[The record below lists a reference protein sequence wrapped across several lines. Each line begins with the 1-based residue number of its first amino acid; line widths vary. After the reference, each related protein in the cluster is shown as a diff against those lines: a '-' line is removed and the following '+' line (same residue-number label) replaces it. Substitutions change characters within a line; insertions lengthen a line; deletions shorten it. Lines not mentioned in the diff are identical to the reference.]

1 MTLTVAQVGQSVRVV
16 AQTDGLWFRC
26 DHDTNLATMDGW
38 PADALA
44 ARAGRATAIELEQ
57 LLEQGLAETQDG
69 QVRIPYACF
78 AQLHR
83 LEYRSTMRW
92 TDWSP
97 FLLSIAPIGDLGRED
112 FHYRYRFHLGA
123 TEVSL
128 RRVGYFVQRQAHEEL
143 YHLDDQ
149 TFALVEA
156 MDRYNALPVASK
168 TNRENWVTFA
178 LIKDCAS
185 SVGAALDK
193 LLQSNA
199 VVVPSRVGV
208 RIIEHEDGSISFVP
222 RCENVPEEGFR
233 NAFLAR
239 PHAEG
244 VYSVD
249 RHGGGRLRVVL
260 DDEQQE
266 VLARMKRLQRL
277 RGAAKQDAIKNPAQF
292 FDGLLGRIDLPY
304 GRRVEGIGEFPF
316 APMPRGTLIR
326 SGVFDGVERAVAVEE
341 GTSPASGEP
350 SPNDDRPT
358 SIQCKNAERTGDV
371 RIHFSN
377 AAAREEF
384 RERVQDGL
392 ASGAESITH
401 GGLQVAIDDELAA
414 SLSRGP
420 ADRQWANKGR
430 SGKYLLIYTDEEDL
444 RAWDEEII
452 RRICEPTAKDHAMEP
467 PVSLDTGMVLKP
479 HQVDGVRWLQHCARL
494 QPDRRGCLLAD
505 DMGLGKTL
513 QILTYLAWV
522 IEQGKITAPG
532 GDRDTGPYRP
542 ILIIAPLI
550 LLEAGTWRA
559 EMERFF
565 RHGGA
570 IFEPV
575 KVLHGMTINEVREDR
590 GGREADIGAPTL
602 AATKLMRY
610 RVIITNYE
618 TVKNY
623 QHSFAQMVEGLPL
636 WSVVITDEAQ
646 EYKAPNT
653 KISHA
658 VKALQPDF
666 HVACTGTPVE
676 NRLLDVWNIVDA
688 LQPALLGTAKDFTAQ
703 YEMTPDA
710 SAATEISPL
719 RERLL
724 FDAPNAFVMRR
735 DKSMLPDLPKKTT
748 ERLYCDMADHEVRL
762 HSALVAGLRGAAKG
776 ANHLGV
782 LHRLSSLY
790 QHPSLL
796 DDTWVRKNSRE
807 LQAESA
813 KLRRVIQQLH
823 AIREHGEKALIFARL
838 VDMQQLLA
846 AVLREEFQL
855 RVQIINGTT
864 PRDNHAKSTATTQRA
879 KDTRSQMLQDF
890 RDKPGF
896 HALILSPFVAGV
908 GLTLTEANHVIH
920 YGRWW
925 NPAVESQATDR
936 VYRIGQSKD
945 VTVYLPILRDPQRR
959 IDASFDECLDTM
971 LQKKE
976 VLARDFL
983 QPMQGEDTMAEEL
996 RQNLV
1001 GSDQTPPRVLDH
1013 KGIQQLSP
1021 SDFEALVACLY
1032 RHKRYQVVLTS
1043 LSSDGGAD
1051 VVAVRPEEV
1060 ILIQTKH
1067 STKSNPVPPT
1077 AVHDILGAQNIY
1089 QTKIPRTL
1097 RLHVVTNAH
1106 FDTACATQARQH
1118 GITLIDATQLRT
1130 MISAAGTT
1138 LGDIAATNAGRAT
1151 SFADGL
1157 RKIQA
1162 LL

>member
-1 MTLTVAQVGQSVRVV
+1 MTLTIALLGKSVRVL
-16 AQTDGLWFRC
+16 AETDGLWFRC
-26 DHDTNLATMDGW
+26 DQGTLATMEGW
-38 PADALA
+38 PAEALA
-44 ARAGRATAIELEQ
+44 ADAGRATAIEVEQ

-69 QVRIPYACF
+69 HVRIPYACF
-78 AQLHR
+78 AQLR
-83 LEYRSTMRW
+83 KLEYRSTMRW

-97 FLLSIAPIGDLGRED
+97 FLLSIAPIGDLGREG
-112 FHYRYRFHLGA
+112 FRYRYRFRLGA

-128 RRVGYFVQRQAHEEL
+128 RRMGYFVQREAHNEI

-149 TFALVEA
+149 TFALIEA
-156 MDRYNALPVASK
+156 MDRYNDLPAANR

-185 SVGAALDK
+185 SVGAALDQ
-193 LLQSNA
+193 LLQSNE

-208 RIIEHEDGSISFVP
+208 RIIDHEDGSISFVP
-222 RCENVPEEGFR
+222 RCESVPEEGLK

-239 PHAEG
+239 PNAEG

-249 RHGGGRLRVVL
+249 RPDGGRLRVVL

-266 VLARMKRLQRL
+266 VLARMKHLQRL
-277 RGAAKQDAIKNPAQF
+277 RGAAKQDAMKNPAQF

-316 APMPRGTLIR
+316 APMPHGTLIR
-326 SGVFDGVERAVAVEE
+326 SGIFDGVERAVPVEE
-341 GTSPASGEP
+341 ETAPASNGP
-350 SPNDDRPT
+350 RDDRPT
-358 SIQCKNAERTGDV
+358 SINCKNATGDGDV
-371 RIHFSN
+371 RITFST

-384 RERVQDGL
+384 RQRVHDAL
-392 ASGAESITH
+392 ASGQDRIAH
-401 GGLQVAIDDELAA
+401 GGMHVAIDDELAA
-414 SLSRGP
+414 SLSNAPTNR
-420 ADRQWANKGR
+420 DRR
-430 SGKYLLIYTDEEDL
+430 SAGKYLLIYTDEEDL
-444 RAWDEEII
+444 RAWDEEVI
-452 RRICEPTAKDHAMEP
+452 RRICTPTDQHHEVQP
-467 PVSLDTGMVLKP
+467 PASLETDILLKP
-479 HQVDGVRWLQHCARL
+479 HQIDGVRWLQHCARL

-513 QILTYLAWV
+513 QVLTYLAWA

-532 GDRDTGPYRP
+532 GDLDTGPYRP

-565 RHGGA
+565 RHDGA

-575 KVLHGMTINEVREDR
+575 KVLHGNSINEFRDQR
-590 GGREADIGAPTL
+590 AGREAEIGAPTL
-602 AATKLMRY
+602 AAAKLMRC

-623 QHSFAQMVEGLPL
+623 QHSFAQTVEGRPL
-636 WSVVITDEAQ
+636 WSIVITDEAQ

-666 HVACTGTPVE
+666 HIACTGTPVE

-688 LQPALLGTAKDFTAQ
+688 LQPALLGTAREFTAQ
-703 YEMTPDA
+703 YEKTPDA
-710 SAATEISPL
+710 NATVELSPL

-724 FDAPNAFVMRR
+724 FDAPNAFVIRR

-748 ERLYCDMADHEVRL
+748 ERLYCDMTEHEVQL

-782 LHRLSSLY
+782 LHRLSALY

-796 DDTWVRKNSRE
+796 DDTWVRKDSRT

-823 AIREHGEKALIFARL
+823 AIRARGEKALVFARL

-846 AVLREEFQL
+846 SVLREEFAL

-864 PRDNHAKSTATTQRA
+864 PRDSHSKSTATTQRA
-879 KDTRSQMLQDF
+879 KQTRSQMLQDF
-890 RDKPGF
+890 RNKTGF
-896 HALILSPFVAGV
+896 HVLILSPFVAGI

-936 VYRIGQSKD
+936 VYRIGQTKH
-945 VTVYLPILRDPQRR
+945 VTVYLPILRDPRR
-959 IDASFDECLDTM
+959 HIDASFDECLDMM
-971 LQKKE
+971 LEKKA

-983 QPMQGEDTMAEEL
+983 QPMAGEDTLAEEL
-996 RQNLV
+996 RHNLV
-1001 GSDQTPPRVLDH
+1001 GADPTRPSALDH

-1032 RHKRYQVVLTS
+1032 RHNEYRVVLTS
-1043 LSSDGGAD
+1043 RSSDGGAD
-1051 VVAVRPEEV
+1051 VVAVNPDEV

-1067 STKSNPVPPT
+1067 STKSNPVTTP
-1077 AVHDILGAQNIY
+1077 ALGDVLGAQNIY
-1089 QTKIPRTL
+1089 QTKIPRRL

-1106 FDTACATQARQH
+1106 FDNACATQARQH
-1118 GITLIDATQLRT
+1118 GITLIDATKLRT
-1130 MISAAGTT
+1130 MIDAAGTT
-1138 LGDIAATNAGRAT
+1138 LGDIAATNAERAT

-1157 RKIQA
+1157 KKIQA